1 MKHLEVV
8 CWPAKDRYHD
18 TVIHAL
24 QKAGWTLITEQ
35 VAIIVNDR
43 RLWIDIRASKQTENM
58 AILIEVKGFEGMPSP
73 IEYLANATG
82 KYAMYRAALDYLKMD
97 LPLYMAVPDA
107 AYRGILSEEIGK
119 QTLKHN
125 KVRLI
130 VFDPK
135 HEEIITWID

>member
-1 MKHLEVV
+1 M
-8 CWPAKDRYHD
+8 PAKDRYHD
-18 TVIHAL
+18 TVIRAL
-24 QKAGWTLITEQ
+24 QKSGWTLITEQ
-35 VAIIVNDR
+35 VAIIVEDR

-82 KYAMYRAALDYLKMD
+82 KYAMYRAALDYLRID
-97 LPLYMAVPDA
+97 LPLYMAVPDE

-125 KVRLI
+125 KVRLLDR
-130 VFDPK
+130 V
-135 HEEIITWID
+135 

>member
-1 MKHLEVV
+1 M
-8 CWPAKDRYHD
+8 PAKDRYHD
-18 TVIHAL
+18 TVIRAL

>member
-1 MKHLEVV
+1 LGNVYL
-8 CWPAKDRYHD
+8 PAKDRYHD
-18 TVIHAL
+18 TVIRAL
-24 QKAGWTLITEQ
+24 QKAGWSLINEQ
-35 VAIIVNDR
+35 IAIIVEDR

-82 KYAMYRAALDYLKMD
+82 KYAMYRAALDYLRID
-97 LPLYMAVPDA
+97 LPLYMAVPDV

-125 KVRLI
+125 EVRLI
-130 VFDPK
+130 VFDPER
-135 HEEIITWID
+135 EEIVTWID

>member
-1 MKHLEVV
+1 M
-8 CWPAKDRYHD
+8 PAKDRYHD
-18 TVIHAL
+18 TVIRAL
-24 QKAGWTLITEQ
+24 QKSGWTLITEQ
-35 VAIIVNDR
+35 VAIIVEDR

-58 AILIEVKGFEGMPSP
+58 AILIEVKGFERMPSP

-82 KYAMYRAALDYLKMD
+82 KYAMYRAALDYLRID

-130 VFDPK
+130 VFDPER
-135 HEEIITWID
+135 EEIVTWID

>member
-1 MKHLEVV
+1 M
-8 CWPAKDRYHD
+8 
-18 TVIHAL
+18 
-24 QKAGWTLITEQ
+24 
-35 VAIIVNDR
+35 NDR

-107 AYRGILSEEIGK
+107 AYRGILGEEIGK

-130 VFDPK
+130 VFDPE